1 MGAMPTL
8 ALTYFDAPGR
18 AEPIRVALRLVGL
31 PFEDHRLKFPE
42 FAEQKAKGAFPLGA
56 VPVLTVDGFAIPQTS
71 AMLRYVAR
79 LGSAGLYP
87 ADPYAA
93 LLVDSVL
100 DTFNDT
106 LSHALRPSLFERDM
120 TKKLEMRKELATGV
134 LATVFGFVE
143 KVIARSGGPF
153 VAGAQLSIADLVVAH
168 QILQIR
174 DGHLDGIGPEHLEAY
189 PRTRGLADAYLAEPR
204 IAALRGK

>member
-1 MGAMPTL
+1 MRAMPTL

-18 AEPIRVALRLVGL
+18 AEPIRVALQLANL
-31 PFEDHRLKFPE
+31 PFEDHRLQFPT

-56 VPVLTVDGFAIPQTS
+56 VPVLTVDGFAIPQTA
-71 AMLRYVAR
+71 AMLRDAAR
-79 LGSAGLYP
+79 LGNTGLYP
-87 ADPYAA
+87 ADPFAA

-120 TKKLEMRKELATGV
+120 AKKLEMRKELTTGAM
-134 LATVFGFVE
+134 ATVLGFVE
-143 KVIARSGGPF
+143 KVLERSGGPF
-153 VAGAQLSIADLVVAH
+153 VAGAHMSIADIVVAH

-189 PRTRGLADAYLAEPR
+189 PRTRKLTDAYLAEPR